1 MSNTFY
7 PKGAEKML
15 AASINYGS
23 DTIKAAIVSDA
34 YTYSSAH
41 EFLSDA
47 GTVVGTAQTL
57 ASKATTGGV
66 FDAADVAFGAIAP
79 GSTAKA
85 LILYKDTGNPA
96 TSPLIAYIDQLT
108 GFPFATNGG
117 AVTVPWSNGA
127 GKIFSLMP
135 A

>member
-1 MSNTFY
+1 MANTFY

-15 AASINYGS
+15 TAAINYSS
-23 DTIKAAIVSDA
+23 DTIKVGIVSDA
-34 YTYSSAH
+34 YTYSTAH

-47 GTVVGTAQTL
+47 GTLVGTAQTL
-57 ASKATTGGV
+57 ASKSITGGV
-66 FDAADVAFGAIAP
+66 FDAADPAFGAIAP

-85 LILYKDTGNPA
+85 LIMWKDTGNPA
-96 TSPLIAYIDQLT
+96 TSPLLAYLDQLT

>member
-1 MSNTFY
+1 MANTYY

-15 AASINYGS
+15 TAAINYSS
-23 DTIKAAIVSDA
+23 DTIKVGIVSDA
-34 YTYSSAH
+34 YTYSTAH

-47 GTVVGTAQTL
+47 GILVGTAQTL
-57 ASKATTGGV
+57 ASKSITGGV
-66 FDAADVAFGAIAP
+66 FDAADPAFGAIAP

-85 LILYKDTGNPA
+85 LIMWKDTGNPA
-96 TSPLIAYIDQLT
+96 TSPLLAYLDQLT

>member
-7 PKGAEKML
+7 PRGAEKML
-15 AASINYGS
+15 TAAINYSS
-23 DTIKAAIVSDA
+23 DTIKVGIVSDA
-34 YTYSSAH
+34 YTYSTAH

-47 GTVVGTAQTL
+47 GTLVGTAQTL
-57 ASKATTGGV
+57 GSKSVTGGV
-66 FDAADVAFGAIAP
+66 FDSADPAFGAIAP

-85 LILYKDTGNPA
+85 LIMWKDTGNPA
-96 TSPLIAYIDQLT
+96 TSPLLAYLDQLT

-117 AVTVPWSNGA
+117 AVTVPWSNGP

>member
-1 MSNTFY
+1 MANTYY

-15 AASINYGS
+15 TAAINYSS
-23 DTIKAAIVSDA
+23 DTIKVGIVSDA
-34 YTYSSAH
+34 YTYSTAH

-47 GTVVGTAQTL
+47 GTLVGTAQTL
-57 ASKATTGGV
+57 ASKSITGGV
-66 FDAADVAFGAIAP
+66 FDAADPAFGAIAP

-85 LILYKDTGNPA
+85 LIMWKDTGNPA
-96 TSPLIAYIDQLT
+96 TSPLLAYLDQLT

>member
-1 MSNTFY
+1 MANTFY

-15 AASINYGS
+15 TAAINYSS
-23 DTIKAAIVSDA
+23 DTIKVGIVSDA
-34 YTYSSAH
+34 YTYSTAH

-47 GTVVGTAQTL
+47 GTLVGTAQTL
-57 ASKATTGGV
+57 GSKAITGGV
-66 FDAADVAFGAIAP
+66 FDAADPAFGAIAP

-85 LILYKDTGNPA
+85 LIMWKDTGNPA
-96 TSPLIAYIDQLT
+96 TSPLLAYLDQLT